1 LTRLD
6 PIKAL
11 FFAAVI
17 NGVMDESTPTRRLE
31 LLRRTT
37 LANRVL
43 KCETRGGSGLP
54 RPQTVAK
61 KSLGLVT
68 GALDEAHDAD

>member
-17 NGVMDESTPTRRLE
+17 NGVMDESTPTRRIE

-37 LANRVL
+37 ANRVL
-43 KCETRGGSGLP
+43 EFETGGGSGLP

>member
-1 LTRLD
+1 LGFTRLE

-17 NGVMDESTPTRRLE
+17 NGVMDESTPTRRIE
-31 LLRRTT
+31 LLPRTT

-43 KCETRGGSGLP
+43 ECETRGRQRLAA
-54 RPQTVAK
+54 TAAK
-61 KSLGLVT
+61 KSPGLVT
-68 GALDEAHDAD
+68 GAVDEAHDAD

>member
-1 LTRLD
+1 LGLTRLD
-6 PIKAL
+6 PIVAL

-17 NGVMDESTPTRRLE
+17 NGVMDGSTPTRRIE
-31 LLRRTT
+31 LLRTTT

-43 KCETRGGSGLP
+43 ECETRGGSGLP

-68 GALDEAHDAD
+68 EALDHDAD